1 MQVNHKRVAR
11 LMRED
16 NLLAIQRR
24 KYVITTDSEH
34 DLEVYVNLG
43 RRMKLT
49 GANQLWIA
57 DLTYIRLKHEF
68 VYLSVIL
75 DAWSRRVIGWALD
88 RSLASRLAITALERA
103 INERQPPPGVVHH
116 SDQGVQYACHD
127 YVSILKTRKMTPSM
141 SRPANPY
148 DNATCESFMRTLK
161 REEIHCREYR
171 DMEDLDSHLAEFL
184 DRYYNHE
191 RLHSALGYRTP
202 AEFEQQTPEQEDRD
216 AFGAAKMSF
225 FRHRKSIDP
234 MSKEGTGGVS
244 DL

>member
-1 MQVNHKRVAR
+1 
-11 LMRED
+11 MRED

-24 KYVITTDSEH
+24 KFVITTDSEH

-103 INERQPPPGVVHH
+103 IDERQPPPGVVHH
-116 SDQGVQYACHD
+116 SDQGVQYDCHD

-171 DMEDLDSHLAEFL
+171 DLEDLDSHLANFWIAL
-184 DRYYNHE
+184 QSRTI
-191 RLHSALGYRTP
+191 ALGARLPDASRVRAADPGEGGPRRLRRRKDEFFQASEIYRP
-202 AEFEQQTPEQEDRD
+202 DV
-216 AFGAAKMSF
+216 
-225 FRHRKSIDP
+225 
-234 MSKEGTGGVS
+234 EGRNRWGIRPLSPTAS
-244 DL
+244 YR